1 MRRLPALAVA
11 LVLLAAPVASAEPV
25 PGGVAVVDMLKLITS
40 HSGYGKAREALE
52 ARKKRADEDMKAAED
67 GLKAKLREYELL
79 GNKDTPQAREA
90 ERQIKFMET
99 TAKFQYEWAGRVA
112 QDEYA
117 RALVAIHRQVKDL
130 VAAYARTNRIAIV
143 LQMTDE
149 ELKASTRE
157 EFVSN
162 LVVRGVVFYDASVDI
177 TKKVLELLP
186 AAPAA
191 PSAPPVAPP
200 AAPPAPVQPPR

>member
-11 LVLLAAPVASAEPV
+11 LVLLAAPVALAEPV
-25 PGGVAVVDMLKLITS
+25 PGGVAVVDMLKLITA
-40 HSGYGKAREALE
+40 HGGYGKAREALE

-149 ELKASTRE
+149 ELKAASRE

-177 TKKVLELLP
+177 TKKVMELLP
-186 AAPAA
+186 AAPSAPAA
-191 PSAPPVAPP
+191 PAVAPP
-200 AAPPAPVQPPR
+200 AAPAPAGQPPR